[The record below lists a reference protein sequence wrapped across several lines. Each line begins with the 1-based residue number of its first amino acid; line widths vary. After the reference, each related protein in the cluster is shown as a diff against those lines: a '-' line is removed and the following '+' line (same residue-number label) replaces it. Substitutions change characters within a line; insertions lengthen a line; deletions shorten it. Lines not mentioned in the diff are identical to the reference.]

1 VGRRVL
7 CAACDGP
14 IDVDVVTT
22 LKVVLQAPVSGGIP
36 APPIK
41 AEVDL
46 CSAQC
51 IQDYLL
57 QGILLEDLMKSLAK
71 WNAVVPTRRPS
82 SAAQKRSYQDT
93 NSQTSPT
100 LLEQNIPR
108 KEDEP

>member
-71 WNAVVPTRRPS
+71 WNAVVPMRRS
-82 SAAQKRSYQDT
+82 SSPQKRNYPDS
-93 NSQTSPT
+93 NSPNSPT
-100 LLEQNIPR
+100 LLEQNVPR